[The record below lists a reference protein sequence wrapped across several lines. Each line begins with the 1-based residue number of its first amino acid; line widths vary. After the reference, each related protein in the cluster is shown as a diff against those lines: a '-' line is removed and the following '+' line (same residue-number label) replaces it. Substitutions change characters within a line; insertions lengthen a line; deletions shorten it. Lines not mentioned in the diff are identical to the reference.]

1 MEKQALSKTKD
12 KYTAPGVGAGADK
25 YPLLIALDRTHDREA
40 GVRGDK

>member
-12 KYTAPGVGAGADK
+12 KYTAPGVGADK